1 MELKREAAALVE
13 LIRAE
18 LRTRADP
25 VRAVGARAYMKSA
38 VPFLGVRVPAVRR
51 LTRAAAKVHPPDDV
65 IELRDCAAELWRAA
79 DYREERY
86 AATELTKLPI
96 AVGRLELLG
105 LLREMIVTGAWWDH
119 VDAVAHGIAAL
130 LVAHRDHMTPLV
142 LGWAHEQDCWLRR
155 SSIICQLGLRVR
167 TDTALLSEVIMVN
180 AADPEFF
187 VRKAIGWALRDYAR
201 TDPDWVRAFV
211 TDHAD
216 RLSPLARREAMK
228 HL

>member
-1 MELKREAAALVE
+1 MELKLEAAALVE

-38 VPFLGVRVPAVRR
+38 MPFLGVQVPAVRR

-65 IELRDCAAELWRAA
+65 IELRDYAAELWRAA

-119 VDAVAHGIAAL
+119 VDAVAHRIGAL
-130 LVAHRDHMTPLV
+130 LLAHRDHMTPLIRD
-142 LGWAHEQDCWLRR
+142 WAQDPDRWLRR
-155 SSIICQLGLRVR
+155 SSIICQLGLKSR
-167 TDTALLSEVIMVN
+167 TDVSLLQEVITVN
-180 AADPEFF
+180 AADP
-187 VRKAIGWALRDYAR
+187 VCL
-201 TDPDWVRAFV
+201 
-211 TDHAD
+211 
-216 RLSPLARREAMK
+216 
-228 HL
+228 